1 MRVFSLLLLLSI
13 FDAEAQVSGGVDLYV
28 SPTGDDGNPGSLERP
43 LRTLERARDAVRAAK
58 AGPGRNIVVY
68 LRSGVYTID
77 RTFTLSAEDSG
88 WPNAPIVY
96 RNFKGEA
103 AVISG
108 GVRLKG
114 WTSTGSG
121 IWKART
127 TQQDFRQL
135 YVDGRRAIR
144 SRGAVPAGSRFEGS
158 SAIFIQ
164 DGRLAEWKNP
174 QDVELVF
181 DVQWERNILKVLKIE
196 PSGSGALLSMIE
208 PYFTL
213 ARMKEGKQIELPTH
227 IENALELLD
236 EPGEWY
242 LDRSAHEVYY
252 KPRPGENME
261 SAEVIAP
268 ALEQLV
274 AVRGTFDQ
282 PIHDIRFEGIT
293 FAHGTWLQPSRI
305 GHVDVQA
312 NFTMPQT
319 NLLLRSAPGFSAFGP
334 GPAQLS
340 AVLTDAVRSPANVVL
355 DAAKSI
361 RFERCVFRHL
371 GGAGLDIGNGSQD
384 NLVSGSKFEDIAGTA
399 IQIGD
404 VTDHHPKDLRAVV
417 RNNRVSNCYIADAA
431 NQYIA
436 GVGIFAGYTDGTTIA
451 HNEIMNLPYSGISI
465 GWGWGET
472 DVGGG
477 GYYQPVVFET
487 PTVSRNNRVE
497 YNHIHHVMQLLWDG
511 AGIYTLGDM
520 PGTVVRGNHVHDN
533 PGVPGGIY
541 LDEGSARIEVAGN
554 LVYDVKPW
562 GKRDAQPINFNNRRQ
577 NRIATCHVHDNHFF
591 ANKPEDSGPLRDIAE
606 TAGLEQTYRD
616 IK

>member
-1 MRVFSLLLLLSI
+1 MRMFALLVLLSV
-13 FDAEAQVSGGVDLYV
+13 AGAQAQTSGIDLYV
-28 SPTGDDGNPGSLERP
+28 SPAGNDGNPGSLERP
-43 LRTLERARDAVRAAK
+43 FRTLERARDAVRAAK
-58 AGPGRNIVVY
+58 AGAERNIVVY
-68 LRSGVYTID
+68 LRSGFYSID

-88 WPNAPIVY
+88 WPQAPVVY
-96 RNFKGEA
+96 RSFKGER

-108 GVRLKG
+108 GVSLKR
-114 WTSTGSG
+114 WTKTDSG
-121 IWKART
+121 LWKTRT
-127 TQQDFRQL
+127 TLPDFRQL
-135 YVDGRRAIR
+135 YVNGRRAIR
-144 SRGAVPAGSRFEGS
+144 ARGAVPARSRFEGS
-158 SAIFIQ
+158 SAIFIE
-164 DGRLAEWKNP
+164 DARLAQWQNP

-196 PSGSGALLSMIE
+196 PSGSGVLLSMLE

-213 ARMKEGKQIELPTH
+213 ARMKEGKQIGLPTH
-227 IENALELLD
+227 IENARELLD

-252 KPRPGENME
+252 KPRSGENME
-261 SAEVIAP
+261 TIEVIAP

-274 AVRGTFDQ
+274 ELKGTLDR
-282 PIHDIRFEGIT
+282 PVHDIRFEGIT
-293 FAHGTWLQPSRI
+293 FAYGTWLQPSRI

-319 NLLLRSAPGFSAFGP
+319 NLLIRSVAGFSAFGP

-340 AVLTDAVRSPANVVL
+340 PVLIHAVRSPANVVL

-361 RFERCVFRHL
+361 RFERCVFTHL
-371 GGAGLDIGNGSQD
+371 GGAGLDIRNGSQD

-404 VTDHHPKDLRAVV
+404 VTDHHPQDPRAVV
-417 RNNRVSNCYIADAA
+417 RNNRVSNCYINDVA
-431 NQYIA
+431 NQYLA
-436 GVGIFAGYTDGTTIA
+436 GVGIFGGYTEGTTIA
-451 HNEIMNLPYSGISI
+451 HNEITNLPYSGISI

-472 DVGGG
+472 DAGGG
-477 GYYQPVVFET
+477 GYYQPVVFDT

-497 YNHIHHVMQLLWDG
+497 YNYVHNVMQLLWDG

-520 PGTVVRGNHVHDN
+520 PGTIVRGNHVHDN

-541 LDEGSARIEVAGN
+541 LDEGSARIEVTGN
-554 LVYDVKPW
+554 LVYGLKPG
-562 GKRDAQPINFNNRRQ
+562 GKREAQPMNFNNRRQ
-577 NRIATCHVHDNHFF
+577 NRIATCNVHDNHFF
-591 ANKPEDSGPLRDIAE
+591 ANKPEDSGSLRDIAE
-606 TAGLEQTYRD
+606 TAGLEQSYRN